1 LGTVEQLLATAMER
15 GGDFAEVYVER
26 AENTAV
32 VLEERKIRS
41 AQTGLQQGVG
51 IRVIS
56 GQKVGYAFSDDLEP
70 EALLLAA
77 RTAVLIAHSGGCI
90 TTAVWAARHTGPVRA
105 ALLVTPPHID
115 GYEPDDPTD
124 IPWVVP
130 RGKLPFRAVVVAS
143 RTDPY
148 TTFAQFERFAED
160 WGAALVDAGDVGHLD
175 TATGFGPWP
184 DGERLV
190 SDLG

>member
-1 LGTVEQLLATAMER
+1 MAALDA
-15 GGDFAEVYVER
+15 
-26 AENTAV
+26 AV
-32 VLEERKIRS
+32 NE
-41 AQTGLQQGVG
+41 
-51 IRVIS
+51 
-56 GQKVGYAFSDDLEP
+56 SDEP
-70 EALLLAA
+70 V
-77 RTAVLIAHSGGCI
+77 VLIAHSGGCI

-148 TTFAQFERFAED
+148 TTFAQFERFADD